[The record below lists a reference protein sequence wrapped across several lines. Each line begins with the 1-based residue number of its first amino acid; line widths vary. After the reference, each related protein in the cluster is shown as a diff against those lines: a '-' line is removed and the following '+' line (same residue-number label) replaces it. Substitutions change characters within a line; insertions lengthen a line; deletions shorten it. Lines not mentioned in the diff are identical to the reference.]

1 VVYPTLNSEKLNA
14 EKRWSLKVD
23 VVIPTRNKS
32 DIRLDLLEMLQAN
45 PQVGNVI
52 ITTEKPLSVARKNAC
67 LHAETEW
74 VAMFDD
80 DMKIPSCWFG
90 FVTNQ
95 VGENVGA
102 VSTVADCLNP
112 SLSAYQTVVNMVYPL
127 ESLDTTCYVNNVLI
141 RRSLME
147 TYDPPKLFLSED
159 FFLKRHIKQMGYMW
173 KTLPKIGVIHT
184 RFREPSQNISMA
196 YRRFRHYSFYHL
208 TRRFLARLILAP
220 YTALITKRLETLV
233 KLWKTNIMFFAGYL
247 KETFNG
253 IDEKH

>member
-1 VVYPTLNSEKLNA
+1 V
-14 EKRWSLKVD
+14 KVD
-23 VVIPTRNKS
+23 VVIPTRNKN
-32 DIRLDLLEMLQAN
+32 DIRSGLLKMLRGN

-52 ITTEKPLSVARKNAC
+52 VTTEKPLSLARKHAC
-67 LHAETEW
+67 LQATTDW

-80 DMKIPSCWFG
+80 DMAVPSCWFNS
-90 FVTNQ
+90 VTQ
-95 VGENVGA
+95 QIGVNVGG
-102 VSTVADCLNP
+102 VSTVAEHLNP
-112 SLSAYQTVVNMVYPL
+112 TLSAYQTVVNMVYPL
-127 ESLDTTCYVNNVLI
+127 ESLDTTCYVNNMLI
-141 RRSLME
+141 RRSLM
-147 TYDPPKLFLSED
+147 TAYNPPKLFLSED

-208 TRRFLARLILAP
+208 MRRFLARLILAP

>member
-1 VVYPTLNSEKLNA
+1 M
-14 EKRWSLKVD
+14 KVD

-147 TYDPPKLFLSED
+147 TYDPPKLFLGED
-159 FFLKRHIKQMGYMW
+159 LLLKRHVKRLGYAW
-173 KTLPKIGVIHT
+173 RTLRKLGVIHT
-184 RFREPSQNISMA
+184 GLREPCLDISGA
-196 YRRFRHYSFYHL
+196 YKRFGHYTFFQLIRRFI
-208 TRRFLARLILAP
+208 ARLVLGP
-220 YTALITKRLETLV
+220 YAILITKRFGTLA
-233 KLWKTNIMFFAGYL
+233 KLWKHNAFFFAGYL

-253 IDEKH
+253 CVKPK